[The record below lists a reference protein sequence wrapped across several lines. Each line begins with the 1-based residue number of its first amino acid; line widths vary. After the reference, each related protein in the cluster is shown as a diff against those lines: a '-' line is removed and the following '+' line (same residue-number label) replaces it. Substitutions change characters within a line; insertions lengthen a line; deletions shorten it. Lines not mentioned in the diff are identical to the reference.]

1 MKIGTKIGGYRILS
15 PLGAGGMGEVWRA
28 EDEKLGREVALK
40 MLPAEFAGDPER
52 MARFEREAK
61 VLASLNHPNIAT
73 LFGLE
78 AVEST
83 SSCHSE
89 RAERVEESPETRS
102 DFSGPRAGG
111 GATSRPQDP
120 KTPRSQDP
128 KTSRPQDPK
137 TPGPVTFL
145 VMELVE
151 GEDLSE
157 RISRGPIPVDEA
169 VSIARQIAE
178 GLEAAHE
185 QGIVHRDL
193 KPANIKLRADG
204 TVKVLDFGLAK
215 AWETDTADTS
225 LSLSPTMTQHATAA
239 GLILGTAAYMSP
251 EQAAGTAAD
260 RRADIWSFGV
270 VFWEMLTG
278 HKLFDGE
285 TVSHVLASVLKD
297 EVELDEL
304 PEATPLKLRELIG
317 RCLDRKPRQRLQAI
331 GDARIVL
338 EGFERDPEAFAVRS
352 TPEGEQ
358 ILDSRRKKPVV
369 PWVIAAA
376 AMGLFFLSAWFATR
390 PNDEVRTVLRA
401 EIPAPQGTAFGLEA
415 FHPGAGAISPDGAT
429 IVFSAVDEDGNRL
442 LWVRR
447 VQDAAARPLQGTE
460 GAGYP
465 FWSPDSRH
473 IGFFTSDGKL
483 REIDSTGG
491 PPVTI
496 CAASNGKGGSWSEDG
511 RILFAAAHNSP
522 IFMVSASGGEPVQVT
537 EMAPGITGHR
547 FPYWISPG
555 RFLFL
560 SRSTEGTDGD
570 RVMLG
575 HIDESGPGQE
585 VLAAASNVA
594 VAAGHLLFMREGTL
608 MAQPFD
614 VEAVSFLGDATP
626 VSEDVMLIGGARL
639 GAFSVSQTGLLIYN
653 TGAVDLRSEL
663 VWFSRDGKEAGSL
676 GIGNLFFDL
685 AISADGRYASV
696 AELEAGAG
704 TPDVWVFDLQRNLR
718 TRFTF
723 DSTNDWYPAWR
734 PDGSQIAFASSRNGT
749 NDIWVKGVGGSGEAV
764 LLHEEPEFNLHPQSW
779 SPDGRLLTYERVSPD
794 NNSDI
799 WAVGADG
806 SQPTALV
813 TSSFNE
819 AYPAVSPD
827 GRWMAYV
834 SDESGSNEIYVTT
847 FPEPARRWQI
857 STDGGT
863 YPRWRD
869 DGSELFFARAG
880 GDLHA
885 AEIDG
890 SGQALV
896 VGEINHLF
904 SWNMSAGLRNTFD
917 VSPDGQ
923 RVLLIRGLASSETE
937 PLRVVLNWDTEI
949 EEARR

>member
-1 MKIGTKIGGYRILS
+1 VKSEQRIGGYRILS

-40 MLPAEFAGDPER
+40 MLPAEFAGDTER

-78 AVEST
+78 SIASETETETETGTGADSDAGSSPQTST
-83 SSCHSE
+83 P
-89 RAERVEESPETRS
+89 SP
-102 DFSGPRAGG
+102 
-111 GATSRPQDP
+111 PQP
-120 KTPRSQDP
+120 PSP
-128 KTSRPQDPK
+128 SNL
-137 TPGPVTFL
+137 VTFL

-157 RISRGPIPVDEA
+157 RIARGAIPVDEA
-169 VSIARQIAE
+169 VSIGRQIAE
-178 GLEAAHE
+178 ALEAAHE
-185 QGIVHRDL
+185 AGIVHRDL
-193 KPANIKLRADG
+193 KPANIKLRPDG

-215 AWETDTADTS
+215 AWETESADSS

-260 RRADIWSFGV
+260 QRADIWAFGV

-278 HKLFDGE
+278 HKLFAGE

-297 EVELDEL
+297 EVDLDEL
-304 PEATPLKLRELIG
+304 PESTPSKIRELIA
-317 RCLDRKPRQRLQAI
+317 RCLQRKPRQRLQAI

-338 EGFERDPEAFAVRS
+338 EDYERDPEAFAVTS
-352 TPEGEQ
+352 TPAKER
-358 ILDSRRKKPVV
+358 ILDSRRPKTVV
-369 PWVIAAA
+369 PWVITAVALS
-376 AMGLFFLSAWFATR
+376 LFFLAAWFATR
-390 PNDEVRTVLRA
+390 TDDDIRPVLRA
-401 EIPAPQGTAFGLEA
+401 EISAPQGTAYGLEA

-429 IVFSAVDEDGNRL
+429 IAFSAVDEDGTRL

-447 VQDAAARPLQGTE
+447 VQDATARPLPGTDR
-460 GAGYP
+460 AGYP

-483 REIDSTGG
+483 RRIDSTGG

-496 CAASNGKGGSWSEDG
+496 CAAANGKGGSWSEDG
-511 RILFAAAHNSP
+511 RILFAPAHNST

-537 EMAPGITGHR
+537 EMVSGITGHR
-547 FPYWISPG
+547 FPIWISPG
-555 RFLFL
+555 NYLFL
-560 SRSTEGTDGD
+560 SRSTAGTESD
-570 RVMLG
+570 RVMIG
-575 HIDESGPGQE
+575 NVDETGPGQE
-585 VLAAASNVA
+585 LLAAASNVA
-594 VAAGHLLFMREGTL
+594 VASGHLLFIREGTL
-608 MAQPFD
+608 MARPFD
-614 VEAVSFLGDATP
+614 VETVSFLGDATP
-626 VSEDVMLIGGARL
+626 VSEDVMVISGARL
-639 GAFSVSQTGLLIYN
+639 GAFSASETGLLIYN

-663 VWFSRDGKEAGSL
+663 VWFDRDGEEAESL

-696 AELEAGAG
+696 AELESGAG

-723 DSTNDWYPAWR
+723 DSTNDWYPAWS
-734 PDGSQIAFASSRNGT
+734 PDGAQIAFASSRNGT

-764 LLHEEPEFNLHPQSW
+764 LLYEEPEFNLHPQSW
-779 SPDGRLLTYERVSPD
+779 SPDGKLLTYERVSPD

-799 WAVGADG
+799 WAIGADG
-806 SQPTALV
+806 SQPTELV
-813 TSSFNE
+813 ASSFSE
-819 AYPAVSPD
+819 TYPAISPD

-834 SDESGSNEIYVTT
+834 SDESGSNEVYVTT

-857 STDGGT
+857 STNGGT

-869 DGSELFFARAG
+869 DGSELFFVRAG
-880 GDLHA
+880 GDLHT

-890 SGQALV
+890 SGQTLV
-896 VGEINHLF
+896 VGEISDLF

-923 RVLLIRGLASSETE
+923 RVLLIRGLASSDTE
-937 PLRVVLNWDTEI
+937 PLRVVLNWDTEL
-949 EEARR
+949 EEVNP